1 MTVNCESNF
10 WTVRDFLPSMLERNK
25 GQIVTIASAC
35 GLSGLARLPD
45 YCASKFGQV
54 GFSEAL
60 RSELKAQG
68 KNITCTTVCPYVI
81 NTGMFEGA
89 STSWLFPILEQEY
102 TADRILSAILQEEGE
117 VAIPWKVGILQ
128 HFGKAILPSDV

>member
-1 MTVNCESNF
+1 
-10 WTVRDFLPSMLERNK
+10 
-25 GQIVTIASAC
+25 
-35 GLSGLARLPD
+35 
-45 YCASKFGQV
+45 
-54 GFSEAL
+54 
-60 RSELKAQG
+60 
-68 KNITCTTVCPYVI
+68 
-81 NTGMFEGA
+81 MFEGA